1 MGVTLV
7 VSGAGY
13 SQSFFSDNADELIA
27 KAEALRDLK
36 SWAGAREGE
45 VLGEIAAKEEK
56 ERGNAP

>member
-1 MGVTLV
+1 MGVTIV

-27 KAEALRDLK
+27 KAEALGDLEK
-36 SWAGAREGE
+36 YAGARREE
-45 VLGEIAAKEEK
+45 ILGEIAAKEER